1 MKYQM
6 NVDGYMIMKSC
17 VSSVL
22 FGLFKWFILCLY
34 LIGSFLVCFLSPGRN
49 IYLRTEQTR
58 SHPIHTT
65 IHSIPKLYRTL
76 RWASIPSLIHLF
88 SGQFI
93 HPSIHPPSPFIHPGL
108 LFSHCV
114 SRRLRRTGVVGVTI
128 FSGFSAGRRTVKA
141 FTAFSTTMTRSSA
154 AYETTPLKYLSVFLS
169 VCLLLSSLHGVRPNL
184 YTYALFC
191 AI

>member
-1 MKYQM
+1 
-6 NVDGYMIMKSC
+6 MIMKSC
-17 VSSVL
+17 ISSVL
-22 FGLFKWFILCLY
+22 FGLFEWFILCLY

-49 IYLRTEQTR
+49 IYLGTEQMR

-93 HPSIHPPSPFIHPGL
+93 HPPIHPPSLIHSSGSPV
-108 LFSHCV
+108 FSLCL

-128 FSGFSAGRRTVKA
+128 FSGFSAGQRTVKV
-141 FTAFSTTMTRSSA
+141 FTAFSTTTTRSSA

-169 VCLLLSSLHGVRPNL
+169 VCLLLSSLHCVRPNSVPFSSIISVWL
-184 YTYALFC
+184 VC
-191 AI
+191 SH